1 MNIHNKFTRTH
12 HITSDGAI
20 YKSIQ
25 MKNKSLFNLVYGFW
39 ISLWYLQT
47 VLQQFAIFQMAFQFD
62 TTR

>member
-1 MNIHNKFTRTH
+1 
-12 HITSDGAI
+12 
-20 YKSIQ
+20 

-47 VLQQFAIFQMAFQFD
+47 FLQQFAIFQMPFQFD